1 MTFDSPPGLWSDAAM
16 ATIVVLSGSPS
27 ASSRTAAL
35 TEHLAGRLEQLG
47 HQTMLVRVRDLP
59 AQALIGADATDPEIA
74 KVVQA
79 IQAADGLLVASPIYK
94 AAYTGVLKSLLDLL
108 PHMAF
113 AGKVVLPLLTGAGQV
128 HSLALDY
135 ALRPV
140 LSSLGPYHIVPGIFV
155 VDKDIERTPD
165 GIALRADAKQAI
177 DKAVDVFAGALNGDR
192 APESAAR
199 R

>member
-1 MTFDSPPGLWSDAAM
+1 M

-27 ASSRTAAL
+27 ATSRTAAL
-35 TEHLAGRLEQLG
+35 AEELAGRLRELG
-47 HQTMLVRVRDLP
+47 HLTTLVRIRDLP
-59 AQALIGADATDPEIA
+59 AEALIGADPANPEIA
-74 KVVQA
+74 KVVKE
-79 IQAADGLLVASPIYK
+79 IQGADGLLVASPIYK

-140 LSSLGPYHIVPGIFV
+140 LSALGPYHIVPGLFV
-155 VDKDIERTPD
+155 VDKDIERTED
-165 GIALRADAKQAI
+165 GVRLAPEAQQAI
-177 DKAVDVFAGALNGDR
+177 QTAVDTFAKALNGS
-192 APESAAR
+192 PVLGP
-199 R
+199 

>member
-1 MTFDSPPGLWSDAAM
+1 M

-27 ASSRTAAL
+27 ATSRTAAL
-35 TEHLAGRLEQLG
+35 TEHLAGRLRELG
-47 HQTMLVRVRDLP
+47 HRTTVVRIRELP
-59 AQALIGADATDPEIA
+59 AEALISADAANPEIA
-74 KVVQA
+74 GVVA
-79 IQAADGLLVASPIYK
+79 EIQGADGVLVASPVYK

-140 LSSLGPYHIVPGIFV
+140 LSALGPYHIVPGAFV
-155 VDKDIERTPD
+155 VDKDIERKPD
-165 GIALRADAKQAI
+165 GVSLAPEAEKATQA
-177 DKAVDVFAGALNGDR
+177 AVDTFAKALNGFP
-192 APESAAR
+192 APASAAR

>member
-1 MTFDSPPGLWSDAAM
+1 LTASSVLWSDAGM

-27 ASSRTAAL
+27 ATSRTAAL
-35 TEHLAGRLEQLG
+35 TERLATTLEERG
-47 HQTMLVRVRDLP
+47 HSTTLVRVRDLP
-59 AQALIGADATDPEIA
+59 ADALIGADATNPEIA
-74 KVVQA
+74 DVIRA
-79 IQAADGLLVASPIYK
+79 IQAADGLVVASPIYK

-113 AGKVVLPLLTGAGQV
+113 AGKVVLPLLTGAGLV

-140 LSSLGPYHIVPGIFV
+140 LSSLGPYHIVPGVFV

-165 GIALRADAKQAI
+165 GVRLQADAERATRA
-177 DKAVDVFAGALNGDR
+177 AVDTFAAALVNGDR
-192 APESAAR
+192 ARESAAR